1 MDIGVVRAPFKGVE
15 NAPISS
21 RLTNSQWVPMPPIVH
36 ITTVHSPFD
45 NRIFHRECKTLA
57 AAGYDVVLVAAH
69 TGDERIDGIQIRS
82 YQRPTH
88 RIARMTLGVG
98 RALKT
103 ALRQRGQIYHF
114 HDPEFIPAALILRLL
129 GKKVI
134 YDIHEDNS
142 TALLER
148 EYLPRPLR
156 AAVARAFSALERI
169 ATRPF
174 QQVLAERYYA
184 GRFPRGLTVLNY
196 ARLPS
201 VDDGQLS
208 QRQALG
214 PARLLYTGNIKEFR
228 GAFHHAR
235 ILHAVEEAELFLV
248 GRCAPQLA
256 EQLEAFAAGTAGRL
270 HIEGIDSYV
279 AHERIIEY
287 YLRERWTAGLA
298 IFPAGRHTLHKEL
311 TKIFEY
317 MAYGLPVICSNFPNL
332 SRIVAE
338 SDCGIC
344 VDPTDEQ
351 AIADAVHYL
360 QQNPDEAERMGQNGR
375 NAAREHY
382 HWDTQAEKLVALY
395 KQLV

>member
-1 MDIGVVRAPFKGVE
+1 
-15 NAPISS
+15 
-21 RLTNSQWVPMPPIVH
+21 MPTIVH

-45 NRIFHRECKTLA
+45 NRIFHRECKTLT
-57 AAGYDVVLVAAH
+57 AAGYDVVLVAPH
-69 TGDERIDGIQIRS
+69 TGDEKVAGIQIRS
-82 YQRPTH
+82 YQRPTY

-98 RALKT
+98 RALIT
-103 ALRQRGQIYHF
+103 ALRQRGQVYHF
-114 HDPEFIPAALILRLL
+114 HDPEFIPAALFMRLL
-129 GKKVI
+129 GKKII

-156 AAVARAFSALERI
+156 TALARAFSVLERI

-184 GRFPRGLTVLNY
+184 ERFPRGHAVLNY

-201 VDDGQLS
+201 VDDEQLNA
-208 QRQALG
+208 RPTRG

-228 GAFHHAR
+228 GALHHAR
-235 ILHAVEEAELFLV
+235 ILHAVADAEVFLV
-248 GRCAPQLA
+248 GRCSPQLA
-256 EQLEAFAAGTAGRL
+256 EQLTELSASAADRL
-270 HIEGIDSYV
+270 HIEGVGAYV
-279 AHERIIEY
+279 PHERIIEY

-317 MAYGLPVICSNFPNL
+317 MAYGLPIICSNFPNL
-332 SRIVAE
+332 RRIVAE
-338 SDCGIC
+338 STCGLC

-351 AIADAVHYL
+351 AIADAVRYL
-360 QQNPDEAERMGQNGR
+360 QQNPDEAQRMGQNGR
-375 NAAREHY
+375 RAAREHY
-382 HWDTQAEKLVALY
+382 HWGTQADQLIALY
-395 KQLV
+395 KQLI

>member
-1 MDIGVVRAPFKGVE
+1 
-15 NAPISS
+15 
-21 RLTNSQWVPMPPIVH
+21 MPPIVH

-57 AAGYDVVLVAAH
+57 EAGYEVVLVAAH
-69 TGDERIDGIQIRS
+69 TRDEKVDGIQIRT
-82 YQRPTH
+82 YQRPPQ
-88 RIARMTLGVG
+88 RIARMTLGVW

-114 HDPEFIPAALILRLL
+114 HDPEFIPAALLMRLL
-129 GKKVI
+129 GKKLI

-156 AAVARAFSALERI
+156 AALARIFSTLERI

-184 GRFPRGLTVLNY
+184 ERFPRGHTVLNY

-201 VDDGQLS
+201 VGDKELATRS
-208 QRQALG
+208 TSG

-228 GAFHHAR
+228 GALHHTR
-235 ILHAVEEAELFLV
+235 ILHAVDDAEVFLI
-248 GRCAPQLA
+248 GRCDPQLA
-256 EQLEAFAAGTAGRL
+256 ADLKQLSGTAVDRL
-270 HIEGIDSYV
+270 HIEGIGHYV
-279 AHERIIEY
+279 AHERIIEF

-298 IFPAGRHTLHKEL
+298 IFPAGRHTQRKEL

-317 MAYGLPVICSNFPNL
+317 MAYGLPIICSNFPSL

-338 SDCGIC
+338 NNCGLC
-344 VDPTDEQ
+344 VDPADEQ
-351 AIADAVHYL
+351 AIADAVRYL
-360 QQNPDEAERMGQNGR
+360 SQNPDEAQHMGQNGLR
-375 NAAREHY
+375 AAREHY
-382 HWDTQAEKLVALY
+382 HWGTQAVNLIELY
-395 KQLV
+395 QQLT

>member
-1 MDIGVVRAPFKGVE
+1 M
-15 NAPISS
+15 S
-21 RLTNSQWVPMPPIVH
+21 PIVH

-57 AAGYDVVLVAAH
+57 EAGYHVVLVAAH
-69 TGDERIDGIQIRS
+69 ARDELVDGVQICA
-82 YQRPTH
+82 YQRPSR
-88 RIARMTLGVG
+88 RIARMTFGVW

-114 HDPEFIPAALILRLL
+114 HDPEFIPAALLMRLL
-129 GKKVI
+129 GKKLV

-156 AAVARAFSALERI
+156 AVAARLFSVLERI

-174 QQVLAERYYA
+174 QQVLAERYYTE
-184 GRFPRGLTVLNY
+184 RFPRGHTVLNY

-201 VDDGQLS
+201 VDDEQLTK
-208 QRQALG
+208 RPTHG

-228 GAFHHAR
+228 GALHHAR
-235 ILHAVEEAELFLV
+235 IVHAVDDAEVFLV
-248 GRCAPQLA
+248 GRCEPQLA
-256 EQLEAFAAGTAGRL
+256 EELKQLSSAAADRL
-270 HIEGIDSYV
+270 HIEGVGHYV

-298 IFPAGRHTLHKEL
+298 IFPAGRHTLRKEL

-317 MAYGLPVICSNFPNL
+317 MAYGLPIICSNFPNL
-332 SRIVAE
+332 SRIVAAN
-338 SDCGIC
+338 DCGLC
-344 VDPTDEQ
+344 VDPTDEE
-351 AIADAVHYL
+351 AIATAVRYL
-360 QQNPDEAERMGQNGR
+360 SQNPDEAVRMGQNGLR
-375 NAAREHY
+375 AAREHY
-382 HWDTQAEKLVALY
+382 HWGTQATNLIELY
-395 KQLV
+395 RRLL

>member
-1 MDIGVVRAPFKGVE
+1 
-15 NAPISS
+15 
-21 RLTNSQWVPMPPIVH
+21 MPPIVH

-69 TGDERIDGIQIRS
+69 ACDEKVDGIQIRG
-82 YQRPTH
+82 YQRPAH

-98 RALKT
+98 RALIT
-103 ALRQRGQIYHF
+103 ALRQRGLVYHF
-114 HDPEFIPAALILRLL
+114 HDPEFIPAALFLRLL
-129 GKKVI
+129 GKTVI

-148 EYLPRPLR
+148 EYLPRFLR
-156 AAVARAFSALERI
+156 SIAARAFSLLERI
-169 ATRPF
+169 ATRPLE
-174 QQVLAERYYA
+174 QVLAERYYA
-184 GRFPRGLTVLNY
+184 SRFPRGLTVLNY

-201 VDDGQLS
+201 VEDRQLI
-208 QRQALG
+208 QRPTLG

-228 GAFHHAR
+228 GALHHAR
-235 ILHAVEEAELFLV
+235 ILHAVEDAELFLV

-256 EQLEAFAAGTAGRL
+256 EELNNLAAGAAERL
-270 HIEGIDSYV
+270 HIEGIGSYV

-287 YLRERWTAGLA
+287 YVRERWTAGLA

-317 MAYGLPVICSNFPNL
+317 MAYGLPIICSNFPNL

-338 SDCGIC
+338 SDCGLC

-351 AIADAVHYL
+351 AIADAVRYL
-360 QQNPDEAERMGQNGR
+360 RQHPDEAERMGQNGR
-375 NAAREHY
+375 RAARERY
-382 HWDTQAEKLVALY
+382 HWGTQAEKLIALY
-395 KQLV
+395 KRLI